1 MTVRRLFSAAMMI
14 DETQIM
20 KKTVLSV
27 MMMMAM
33 VCAMVGNV
41 FAQTEPMKIGF
52 VDLQRVIDSSEQG
65 KTAQDEIK
73 KKSEELAQQA
83 KKMEDE
89 YNQMK
94 ADFDNQQE
102 ALTLEAKAQKRDE
115 LAKFERDYTRF
126 VQDSRNELRLVE
138 QRSLKQLL
146 EDVGKIVVEYGKT
159 NNFTLVLEAGNILY
173 GADQIEITEDIIK
186 LYNTQGNK

>member
-1 MTVRRLFSAAMMI
+1 MTI
-14 DETQIM
+14 
-20 KKTVLSV
+20 
-27 MMMMAM
+27 MAM
-33 VCAMVGNV
+33 VLAMAGSAL
-41 FAQTEPMKIGF
+41 AQGEPMKIGF

-73 KKSEELAQQA
+73 KKSDELSAQA

-89 YNQMK
+89 YNKMK
-94 ADFDNQQE
+94 ADYDNQQE
-102 ALTLEAKAQKRDE
+102 MLTPEAKSQKRDE

-159 NNFTLVLEAGNILY
+159 NNFTLILEAGNILY

-186 LYNTQGNK
+186 LYNTKGN

>member
-1 MTVRRLFSAAMMI
+1 MTRRSAAAMI
-14 DETQIM
+14 REEMQM
-20 KKTVLSV
+20 KKTVFSMIMIL
-27 MMMMAM
+27 AIL
-33 VCAMVGNV
+33 AINGNV
-41 FAQTEPMKIGF
+41 FAQGETIKIGF

-73 KKSEELAQQA
+73 KKSDELTAQA
-83 KKMEDE
+83 KKMEE
-89 YNQMK
+89 NYNQMK
-94 ADFDNQQE
+94 ADIDKQQE
-102 ALTLEAKAQKRDE
+102 VLTPEARSQKRDE

-159 NNFTLVLEAGNILY
+159 NNFTLILEAGNILY
-173 GADQIEITEDIIK
+173 GTDQIEITEDIIK
-186 LYNTQGNK
+186 LYNTKGN